1 MMSTTLTMRDNKYLL
16 PPLSKNKTK
25 KLFVKPYLIHPART
39 RHKELKSFPYIPSTA
54 PSTLFGSHLS
64 LSPAPLLSLS
74 IYPVRLH
81 QNPSTSI
88 VAVAFILCSNLKL
101 ILLSRL

>member
-16 PPLSKNKTK
+16 PPLSKNKKK

-74 IYPVRLH
+74 LFTPSVFTKTH
-81 QNPSTSI
+81 Q
-88 VAVAFILCSNLKL
+88 
-101 ILLSRL
+101 LL